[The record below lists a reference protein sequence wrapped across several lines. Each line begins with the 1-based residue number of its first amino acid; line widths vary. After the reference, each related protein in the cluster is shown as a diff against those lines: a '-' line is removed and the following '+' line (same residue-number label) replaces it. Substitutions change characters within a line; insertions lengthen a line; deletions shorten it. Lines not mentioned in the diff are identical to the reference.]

1 MTSSEDLSPQPRAEG
16 RRVEWAVGIL
26 VLLLAAG
33 TVWMGPR
40 PTGDLYVALAAGRDI
55 VAGKLNALDDWSFNT
70 EGRIWVNQNWGTH
83 MLYYL
88 FFKATGGTDGHLTGD
103 LGSGEIGLLTL
114 KILLLL
120 TGSAFLAMACRK
132 RGVDWP
138 IAMIT
143 AAGMVIGGKSFI
155 DLRPNLTTLMFAP
168 VMLFLLY
175 RTIDRRRGIWLTMVV
190 FGVIWANL
198 HGGFIFGLAVM
209 GLWGICM
216 IVPPLLYNRL
226 WRRVLLGLLWSVAAG
241 LLAGGLTAEL
251 GGRGS
256 PAMPVGVVIA
266 VACLAAHLAF
276 TIRKHLTGAAAADGK
291 ADLRSG
297 LSASWG
303 AGWPYAAATGGA
315 IVLAAVVTPFGVQN
329 LFRTDTVNKPLEIWN
344 LSHPLIMRDPTW
356 RQVIEWRSVYEAS
369 TRTFATTWE
378 FFTILAVV
386 SFLICCHVIYKVLKN
401 RKLTLEDAALVVA
414 VAVLA
419 AVIVLKAQPVYEKFS
434 IHPSLKGNAAAAPL
448 RKGWLAAIIVFST
461 LGLVAAVASIGVA
474 GKLILRRRIERFTPR
489 QVGVLIFDV
498 AMTGIGIGM
507 AFKSRRFIPLSL
519 LLIGPVAARQMQ
531 WLLRTLGRG
540 LAGMPASSGEAAPP
554 PLPAEANEAAEQ
566 RPGGRGRG
574 ALYAI
579 PTLVAGLAL
588 LTAVGFQTRRNIY
601 RYLPGSP
608 LVRHRS
614 MLKNMILYQVF
625 PPGPRDFINANALAG
640 RCFNEWRWEGYLR
653 WYCPQL
659 KAFVG
664 GRAQQVYSLDTYRKQ
679 QGLLRGQEGPTM
691 LEQMGVRWMVIPKNI
706 NYRVLLH
713 NALTGKSAKWVAV
726 YHDGE
731 NYVLANPALPECR
744 EVISQCLQGKLE
756 YPDPAI
762 AALSRA
768 RCLSSP
774 RIGKFALA
782 VDLVKESQKHRPIL
796 ATYELLRKLYN
807 STQTVPGQEIAYFEA
822 HLRRLKAM
830 ETDRQNGIEVLQ
842 CREQAIRMLLSL
854 YRLTKNREGLA
865 HVDKEA
871 TELNEEFKAMA
882 EKWN

>member
-1 MTSSEDLSPQPRAEG
+1 MTSSEDLSPQPPADG
-16 RRVEWAVGIL
+16 RRVELAVGIL
-26 VLLLAAG
+26 VLL
-33 TVWMGPR
+33 GPR

-70 EGRIWVNQNWGTH
+70 EGRVWVNQNWGTH

-88 FFKATGGTDGHLTGD
+88 FFKAAGGTDGHLTND

-138 IAMIT
+138 IAMIV

-190 FGVIWANL
+190 FGVVWANL

-216 IVPPLLYNRL
+216 IVPPVFYHRI
-226 WRRVLLGLLWSVAAG
+226 WRRFLLGLLWSAAAG
-241 LLAGGLTAEL
+241 VVAGGLTWEL
-251 GGRGS
+251 SKGS
-256 PAMPVGVVIA
+256 GPAKGVGLVVGVG
-266 VACLAAHLAF
+266 CLAAYVIW
-276 TIRKHLTGAAAADGK
+276 TIRRRLTGPEGAD
-291 ADLRSG
+291 ARTDLRSG
-297 LSASWG
+297 LAASLG
-303 AGWPYAAATGGA
+303 AGWPYAAASFGA

-344 LSHPLIMRDPTW
+344 LAHPLIMRDPTW

-386 SFLICCHVIYKVLKN
+386 SFLICCHVVYKVLKN

-419 AVIVLKAQPVYEKFS
+419 AVIVLKAQPVYERFCV
-434 IHPSLKGNAAAAPL
+434 HPSLKNNPAAAVL

-474 GKLILRRRIERFTPR
+474 DKLILRRRIERFTPR

-498 AMTGIGIGM
+498 AMTAIGIGM

-554 PLPAEANEAAEQ
+554 PLPAEANEAAE
-566 RPGGRGRG
+566 RPGGPVRHSDARGGPG
-574 ALYAI
+574 A
-579 PTLVAGLAL
+579 AG
-588 LTAVGFQTRRNIY
+588 RR
-601 RYLPGSP
+601 RLSDAKEHPPLPAGQPAGEAPVDVEEHDPLPG
-608 LVRHRS
+608 
-614 MLKNMILYQVF
+614 F
-625 PPGPRDFINANALAG
+625 PAGPAR
-640 RCFNEWRWEGYLR
+640 
-653 WYCPQL
+653 
-659 KAFVG
+659 
-664 GRAQQVYSLDTYRKQ
+664 
-679 QGLLRGQEGPTM
+679 
-691 LEQMGVRWMVIPKNI
+691 
-706 NYRVLLH
+706 LH
-713 NALTGKSAKWVAV
+713 Q
-726 YHDGE
+726 
-731 NYVLANPALPECR
+731 R
-744 EVISQCLQGKLE
+744 
-756 YPDPAI
+756 
-762 AALSRA
+762 
-768 RCLSSP
+768 
-774 RIGKFALA
+774 
-782 VDLVKESQKHRPIL
+782 
-796 ATYELLRKLYN
+796 
-807 STQTVPGQEIAYFEA
+807 
-822 HLRRLKAM
+822 
-830 ETDRQNGIEVLQ
+830 
-842 CREQAIRMLLSL
+842 
-854 YRLTKNREGLA
+854 
-865 HVDKEA
+865 
-871 TELNEEFKAMA
+871 
-882 EKWN
+882 